1 VINDRLDK
9 KPKCAPSGNI
19 FTKNTAASATIE
31 TDDYPI
37 RNFET
42 NKLGT
47 ETKQQQ
53 IK

>member
-9 KPKCAPSGNI
+9 KPNAPRAEIS
-19 FTKNTAASATIE
+19 FQTNTAASATIE

-47 ETKQQQ
+47 ETKQN
-53 IK
+53 KK